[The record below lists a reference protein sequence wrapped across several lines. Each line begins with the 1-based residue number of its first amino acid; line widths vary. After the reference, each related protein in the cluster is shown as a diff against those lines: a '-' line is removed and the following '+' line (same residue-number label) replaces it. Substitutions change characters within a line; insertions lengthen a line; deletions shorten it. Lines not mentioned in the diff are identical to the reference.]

1 MFLPS
6 LTLVTSKIFRKSF
19 TVFSKVLQFAK
30 HRNKSGIKGNQ
41 DPKTNVVP
49 QDQPVLVLEEKQIF
63 VQEKQIENKDTPTIT
78 TTNGGKAQRKTLS

>member
-1 MFLPS
+1 MFLPL
-6 LTLVTSKIFRKSF
+6 LTLATSKIFLKSF

-30 HRNKSGIKGNQ
+30 HRKKSGVKGNQ

-49 QDQPVLVLEEKQIF
+49 QDQPVLVLEKQIF
-63 VQEKQIENKDTPTIT
+63 EQEKQIENKDTPTIT